1 MRRGRENGW
10 MRRGGVSEE
19 SGIRWKEEETERK
32 EVEVGKARG
41 LERGERKQW
50 RREWVS

>member
-19 SGIRWKEEETERK
+19 GGIRWREEEREKRGGG
-32 EVEVGKARG
+32 GKG
-41 LERGERKQW
+41 
-50 RREWVS
+50 